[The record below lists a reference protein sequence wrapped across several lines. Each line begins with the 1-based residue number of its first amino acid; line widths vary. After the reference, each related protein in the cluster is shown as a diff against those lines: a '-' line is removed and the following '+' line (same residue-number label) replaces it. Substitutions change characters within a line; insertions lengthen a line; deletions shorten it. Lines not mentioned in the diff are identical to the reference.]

1 MRHGSMTEEQ
11 CRRRRWTRLL
21 WWLQSRWTKPREMT
35 LSLTD
40 IQVGVQCGRA
50 LLSGDAK

>member
-11 CRRRRWTRLL
+11 CRRRRWTRLSC
-21 WWLQSRWTKPREMT
+21 WSQSRWTKPGEMT

-40 IQVGVQCGRA
+40 IPVACSAAA
-50 LLSGDAK
+50 LY